1 MSLRDSL
8 SLGVASARTLDV
20 QSFIDDRR
28 MSWYQRTVVAV
39 CVAVLVLDGFDSGMI
54 AYVAP
59 ALAAELHLAAKDI
72 GPLFASGLAGLTIGA
87 FLCVS
92 LADRI
97 GRKTVLIM
105 TVVLFGGFTLVSAAI
120 RDFHLLVV
128 LRFLVGLGLG
138 GAGPTAMAL
147 IAEMCPRGRRAT
159 QLAYLGC
166 GVPIG
171 GIVAGAI
178 ANAVIPQAGWS
189 TMFLIGGVLPVA
201 LLVAIVLWVPES
213 VRFLLRRADGQQRAM
228 RVVQRIEPSLDTRGL
243 TLAMH
248 ETTRQSVAALDLFRA
263 GLAGSTLVLWL
274 ASFFSMIVVSFV
286 TNWLPIL
293 LHAGQ
298 HSMHEISLL
307 LSLYLFGSP
316 CGSLVIGRL
325 MDRYNRYLCLIGAA
339 LVGAL
344 GLIAIGNVADHI
356 LAAAIVIVFV
366 GAACGACVTGV
377 SILASY
383 LYPTS
388 ARATGIGWTVGCGR
402 LGSVFGSMSGS
413 FLLAL
418 GLSLPALLKVASIPC
433 FVAFACFAGLY
444 ALNPRRTAMDA
455 PAGSAPDALE
465 GGH

>member
-1 MSLRDSL
+1 MSLRDSH
-8 SLGVASARTLDV
+8 SPGAVTARTLDV
-20 QSFIDDRR
+20 QTFIDERS
-28 MSWYQRTVVAV
+28 MSWFQRAVVAI

-59 ALAAELHLAAKDI
+59 ALAGELHMAAKDI

-92 LADRI
+92 LADRL
-97 GRKTVLIM
+97 GRKTILIV

-147 IAEMCPRGRRAT
+147 IAEMCPRGRRST

-171 GIVAGAI
+171 GIVAGAV
-178 ANAVIPQAGWS
+178 ASTVIPEAGWS
-189 TMFLIGGVLPVA
+189 TMFLIGGMLPVA

-213 VRFLLRRADGQQRAM
+213 VRFLLGRANGQRRAL
-228 RVVQRIEPSLDTRGL
+228 RVVQRIDPAIDTRGL
-243 TLAMH
+243 TLTAP
-248 ETTRQSVAALDLFRA
+248 ETRRQSVAAFDLFRA

-293 LHAGQ
+293 LHAGA
-298 HSMHEISLL
+298 HSMREISLL

-344 GLIAIGNVADHI
+344 GLIVIGNVADHMV
-356 LAAAIVIVFV
+356 AAAVVIVFV

-444 ALNPRRTAMDA
+444 ALNHRRA
-455 PAGSAPDALE
+455 PADIAAPGTQDALE
-465 GGH
+465 AGH